1 MLRMIENK
9 SITMYT
15 TNIINSVAL
24 DNVYL
29 SLKIARQILNS
40 LQKRWEPKLTTI
52 LEANTLKI
60 RIRKRKDKEELDT

>member
-1 MLRMIENK
+1 MIENK